1 MIINS
6 LSDLTPG
13 VREHEL
19 AATVALLRSGAV
31 ERRSVS
37 ALVDEVGSAVE
48 LIQLTEDH
56 RLFATPDASH
66 DIVGMVKSEDVRRA
80 LADVQRWAS
89 RALDIRSVLDVEY
102 PTELRDIFNRP
113 PLLFISGT
121 WPAMQTSP
129 GIAVV
134 GARRASPQ
142 GLVTARRFA
151 AELSAAGFSILSGL
165 AAGIDAAAH
174 AATLDAGGLTAAV
187 MGTGLDRVF
196 PAENAD
202 LAKRIVGSG
211 GALISQFFPEQPPT
225 KWTFPMRNVVMSG
238 LAMATVV
245 IEAGET
251 SGARIQA
258 RVALEHGRTV
268 FLLRSLVE
276 SHQWAH
282 AFATDGAFG
291 TRAIVIREP
300 SEIMDRLH
308 VGEVAHRLAVA

>member
-6 LSDLTPG
+6 LSDLKPG

-19 AATVALLRSGAV
+19 AATVALLRSGADG
-31 ERRSVS
+31 RRSVG
-37 ALVDEVGSAVE
+37 ALVDEVGSAV
-48 LIQLTEDH
+48 QLVQFTEDH

-66 DIVGMVKSEDVRRA
+66 DIVGIVKSKDVRRA
-80 LADVQRWAS
+80 LADVRRWES
-89 RALDIRSVLDVEY
+89 RALDVRSVLDVEY

-113 PLLFISGT
+113 PLIFISGK

-129 GIAVV
+129 SIAVV
-134 GARRASPQ
+134 GARKASPQ

-151 AELSAAGFSILSGL
+151 TELSAAGFSILSGL

-174 AATLDAGGLTAAV
+174 TATLDAGGLTAAV

-202 LAKRIVGSG
+202 LAKRIVAGG

-245 IEAGET
+245 IEAGES

-258 RVALEHGRTV
+258 RVALQHGRTV
-268 FLLRSLVE
+268 FLLQSLVE
-276 SHQWAH
+276 SHKWAH
-282 AFATDGAFG
+282 SFAAVGAYG

-300 SEIMDRLH
+300 DEILDRIH
-308 VGEVAHRLAVA
+308 FGEVAQRLAVA